1 MNPNQL
7 VISPTFPPF
16 LYYYITANRFA
27 VAKTEIATRT
37 KITVLRGVK
46 EQVALY
52 PNRQA
57 LLAFRLGITVLIAA
71 ILEATMI
78 KTKTMVS
85 AFIVLFHPHFD
96 FSVVP
101 S

>member
-1 MNPNQL
+1 MNPFQL

-46 EQVALY
+46 EQEALY
-52 PNRQA
+52 PNRQV
-57 LLAFRLGITVLIAA
+57 LLAFRLGIAVLIAA
-71 ILEATMI
+71 ILKETII
-78 KTKTMVS
+78 KTKTIVC
-85 AFIVLFHPHFD
+85 AFIVLFHHLFH
-96 FSVVP
+96 SSIVA